1 VTDVKDLVRDLINLT
16 NPIFKDEPG
25 IVEGLVEAIDQGLQ
39 RMIVEDGKTSFSL
52 TQKGKEY
59 VEAMPFQTS
68 EESTGDD

>member
-1 VTDVKDLVRDLINLT
+1 MTDVKDLVRDLINLT

-39 RMIVEDGKTSFSL
+39 RMIVEGGKTTFSL

-68 EESTGDD
+68 EGGAD

>member
-1 VTDVKDLVRDLINLT
+1 MTDVKDLVRDLINLT

>member
-39 RMIVEDGKTSFSL
+39 RMIVENGKVSFSL

-68 EESTGDD
+68 EESTGDG